1 MTRQRRNPYLSV
13 LTWSCVALSA
23 LVIAFN
29 VVIDP
34 YGYFRLVTIPGI
46 NVKKP
51 RPDVDMVAIKTAGV
65 HAVKPDALILG
76 NSRAELGF
84 DPEHP
89 GFLKRG
95 LTAYNYSIPGSDL
108 EMAWRQLGGNGASP
122 KPRLVVLGLDFQDFL
137 IDPEAK
143 SVEYREPVPQS
154 AWTSLRNQLKAVY
167 TLSAL
172 VDSITT
178 VLIQSRPY
186 AATLTTRGFNP
197 MREYVP
203 ITRIDG
209 WHALFQHKAESVA
222 RSLVT
227 LPTSVVAH
235 GNDSSPP
242 LDLVRRIVR
251 ASVTHGTELH
261 LVIYPYHSQLL
272 TLYDAAG
279 LWPAFEEW
287 KRHIADVVAKEAA
300 AALGPGKVVLWDFS
314 GFHRFALE
322 SVPSKNDRTADM
334 RWYWEAAHFRKELGD
349 LILDRILDGAE
360 GEEGFGLRLAPANVE
375 RQTERARVGKDLFES
390 GHPALVREANE
401 LMDKARAAARKQGDR
416 PAAAMRQ

>member
-1 MTRQRRNPYLSV
+1 MKKRRSPYLRV
-13 LTWSCVALSA
+13 LAWSCVALSA

-34 YGYFRLVTIPGI
+34 YGYFRLAAIPGI

-51 RPDVDMVAIKTAGV
+51 RPDIDMVEIKAAGV
-65 HAVKPDALILG
+65 RAVKPDALILG
-76 NSRAELGF
+76 NSRAEVGF

-89 GFLKRG
+89 GFLRRG
-95 LTAYNYSIPGSDL
+95 LTAYNFSIPGSDL
-108 EMAWRQLGGNGASP
+108 ETSWRQLKDDVPFPRP
-122 KPRLVVLGLDFQDFL
+122 KLVVLGLDFQDFL
-137 IDPEAK
+137 IDPAAD
-143 SVEYREPVPQS
+143 SMGHPDPAPQS
-154 AWTSLRNQLKAVY
+154 AWASLRKRLQAAY

-186 AATLTTRGFNP
+186 AATLTARGFNP
-197 MREYVP
+197 MRDYVP

-209 WHALFQHKAESVA
+209 WHALFRHKAEGVA

-227 LPTSVVAH
+227 LPKSVLAH
-235 GNDSSPP
+235 GADRSPP
-242 LDLVRRIVR
+242 LDLVRKIVR
-251 ASVTHGTELH
+251 TSLAQGTELH

-287 KRHIADVVAKEAA
+287 KRRVVDIVAA
-300 AALGPGKVVLWDFS
+300 EKASVSGPGKVVLWDFS
-314 GFHRFALE
+314 GFHRYALE
-322 SVPSKNDRTADM
+322 PVPSKEDRTVDM

-349 LILDRILDGAE
+349 LILDRILSGVATA
-360 GEEGFGLRLAPANVE
+360 EGFGLPLVPENVE
-375 RQTERARVGKDLFES
+375 PQIERMRQGRERLKTDDPDLVS
-390 GHPALVREANE
+390 DSRA
-401 LMDKARAAARKQGDR
+401 MIDKAQAAARKGSNLPGVTFKQ
-416 PAAAMRQ
+416 